1 MKKKIISIITA
12 TLMFMGFGFTA
23 NAQETKSITPVI
35 LDVDMATDVDDATAV
50 HAHWIDT
57 DVTKNFRTVFRRCSN
72 CYSED
77 FQLIGIKDRYCK
89 FCEAKM
95 DESVDE

>member
-23 NAQETKSITPVI
+23 NAQEAKSITPVI

-50 HAHWIDT
+50 RICTELDVEGIIDL
-57 DVTKNFRTVFRRCSN
+57 KGGF
-72 CYSED
+72 
-77 FQLIGIKDRYCK
+77 GW
-89 FCEAKM
+89 
-95 DESVDE
+95 